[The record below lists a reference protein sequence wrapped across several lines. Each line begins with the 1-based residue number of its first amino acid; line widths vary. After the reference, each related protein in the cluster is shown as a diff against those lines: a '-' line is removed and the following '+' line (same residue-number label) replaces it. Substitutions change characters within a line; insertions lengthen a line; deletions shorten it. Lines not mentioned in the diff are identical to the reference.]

1 MENEEKREYKITK
14 SDLGYKVYRQK
25 WDEDNRI
32 VEWLQKETYTYNKE
46 YARTFYT
53 LNDAMG
59 ALVVARVQKW
69 KIEDNSEREEKAEI
83 QSWSDL

>member
-1 MENEEKREYKITK
+1 MSDTNEREYKITK

-25 WDEDNRI
+25 GDEDNRI

-53 LNDAMG
+53 LNDAMSS
-59 ALVVARVQKW
+59 LVLAKVKG
-69 KIEDNSEREEKAEI
+69 
-83 QSWSDL
+83 